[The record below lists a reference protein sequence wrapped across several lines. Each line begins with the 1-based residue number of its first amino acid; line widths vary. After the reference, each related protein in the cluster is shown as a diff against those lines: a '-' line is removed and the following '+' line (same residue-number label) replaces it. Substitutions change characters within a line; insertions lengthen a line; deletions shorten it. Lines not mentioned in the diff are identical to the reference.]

1 MCMWKRIAGNDK
13 ERSKG
18 ILTDELN
25 RFSLDMAPLN
35 VDRIQSWIDQG
46 RLDPSQP
53 ITIKELC
60 SSRCLHGVKDGVK
73 LLARNSEELK
83 TPINIVV
90 SRASAAAIE
99 AIEKAGGTVTTRYY
113 TESSLKR
120 VKQGLSHPFLSLGS
134 KSEDES
140 WKEYS
145 YRLPDPAGRKDIEYY
160 RDPAHRGYLSWQLK
174 DGQSPSLF
182 WKTPGVGVAKRKASG
197 KKSAADNMLW

>member
-1 MCMWKRIAGNDK
+1 
-13 ERSKG
+13 
-18 ILTDELN
+18 
-25 RFSLDMAPLN
+25 MAPLN
-35 VDRIQSWIDQG
+35 VDRIQAWIDQG

-73 LLARNSEELK
+73 LLARVCIMHELDVLDLANQYPQNSEELK

-90 SRASAAAIE
+90 SRASTQAIQ

-113 TESSLKR
+113 STASLKR
-120 VKQGLSHPFLSLGS
+120 IKQGLSHPFLSLMS
-134 KSEDES
+134 KTEDES
-140 WKEYS
+140 WKDFK

-160 RDPAHRGYLSWQLK
+160 RDPAHRGYLAWQLK

-182 WKTPGVGVAKRKASG
+182 WKTPGLGESKRKAVG
-197 KKSAADNMLW
+197 KKSSADNMLW